1 MIFSLNKMSETQ
13 EHDTVFSGNTSPEK
27 TKSFKLRAR
36 HFLITV
42 QKSQFLSLNIIN
54 KYLKH
59 FKSWNYILICH
70 HDGPSEE
77 HYHIYVQYNNPVNL
91 DSRYIYDC
99 HIEKCFG
106 TAQQCI
112 DYCKGLDDK
121 HQAAE
126 INCTVISECGEPRL
140 TGNPNTIKAM
150 KEMTDDELDELN
162 PMYFK
167 TVQTIKLE
175 RLTRIKASDWHKK
188 VKVIYITG
196 PSGSGKSF
204 KAYEEVLC
212 NHYDEFDEVFKAGE
226 FWHGVKS
233 DGKVCIYDD
242 FRPSDMKPND
252 FIKFIDYNKHG
263 LNIKGGSVMN
273 NYELIIIT
281 SIFHP
286 KKIYSGI
293 PEETRTQ
300 WLRRIEIIDLT
311 PTFVKANFNDS
322 DDSEF

>member
-1 MIFSLNKMSETQ
+1 MNDNKLHDET
-13 EHDTVFSGNTSPEK
+13 TVSSGNTKPDD
-27 TKSFKLRAR
+27 TKLFKIKAR

-42 QKSQFLSLNIIN
+42 QKSQFEYLNLIN
-54 KYLKH
+54 NYLKH

-77 HYHIYVQYNNPVNL
+77 HYHIYCQYNMPIAL
-91 DSRYIYDC
+91 DSRYIYNC
-99 HIEKCFG
+99 HFEKCYG
-106 TAQQCI
+106 SAQQCI
-112 DYCKGLDDK
+112 NYCKGLDDK
-121 HQAAE
+121 HIACK
-126 INCTVISECGEPRL
+126 INCVVKIESGIPRL
-140 TGNPNTIKAM
+140 SGNPNTIKAM
-150 KEMTDDELDELN
+150 KEMTNDELDELN
-162 PMYFK
+162 PIYFK
-167 TVQTIKLE
+167 TAQQIKTE
-175 RLTRIKASDWHKK
+175 RLTRISCKDWHKNI
-188 VKVIYITG
+188 KVIYITG

-204 KAYEEVLC
+204 KAYETVIT
-212 NHYDEFDEVFKAGE
+212 NNYDEFDEVFKAGE

-252 FIKFIDYNKHG
+252 FIKFIDYNRHG

-293 PEETRTQ
+293 TEEARIQ

-311 PTFVKANFNDS
+311 PTFMKD